1 MAKGSDEPPL
11 PSPPLPTRILCS
23 VTPSASVW
31 FPRCHQSLG
40 EESYYRPFTP
50 SYWKHRCCLCT
61 YGSVWTAGKYGS
73 TRRAI
78 YESVDES
85 QQVNI
90 DEASAGELG
99 ANFLQILSSFLSLRV
114 HQLCICTSFTNH
126 LSSI

>member
-1 MAKGSDEPPL
+1 MAKGSDEPPSL

-78 YESVDES
+78 CESVDES

-99 ANFLQILSSFLSLRV
+99 ANIL
-114 HQLCICTSFTNH
+114 
-126 LSSI
+126 